1 MKWMADWIMREGPGI
16 PKDAPKKQGLALFAD
31 ICWREAWEL
40 FKLNALIFVCCIPI
54 VTIPAAHAAATRIAV
69 LMISDEVVFL
79 GRDYWRAFRRYF
91 LPATLW
97 GLAFAAAIGLTGYAA
112 FIYGQLAL
120 KSLAFVMPF
129 ALALSVSL
137 FLAITA
143 ESLFV
148 LMVRAPL
155 APLALLRAAFVATLA
170 RPLPG
175 LAGLGFTAALWLL
188 HIVLYPGSLLMPAM
202 FNFSLGT
209 LALAFGVFG
218 AASFV
223 LERGEAARAAPRA
236 TICNG
241 VADAPERRM

>member
-1 MKWMADWIMREGPGI
+1 MRWVADWINREGPGI
-16 PKDAPKKQGLALFAD
+16 PKDAPKKTGLALFAD

-54 VTIPAAHAAATRIAV
+54 VTIPAVHAAATRIAV

-91 LPATLW
+91 IPATLW
-97 GLAFAAAIGLTGYAA
+97 GLAFAAATGLTGYAA

-120 KSLAFVMPF
+120 HSLGFVAPF
-129 ALALSVSL
+129 ALAVSISV
-137 FLAITA
+137 FLMIVA

-155 APLALLRAAFVATLA
+155 APRAFLRAALIASLA
-170 RPLPG
+170 RPLPA
-175 LAGLGFTAALWLL
+175 LAGLAFTAGLWLL
-188 HIVLYPGSLLMPAM
+188 HILLYPGSLLMPAM
-202 FNFSLGT
+202 FNFSLGA

-218 AASFV
+218 GCSSV
-223 LERGEAARAAPRA
+223 LGHR
-236 TICNG
+236 
-241 VADAPERRM
+241 DAPDMTSGPNTLQWRG